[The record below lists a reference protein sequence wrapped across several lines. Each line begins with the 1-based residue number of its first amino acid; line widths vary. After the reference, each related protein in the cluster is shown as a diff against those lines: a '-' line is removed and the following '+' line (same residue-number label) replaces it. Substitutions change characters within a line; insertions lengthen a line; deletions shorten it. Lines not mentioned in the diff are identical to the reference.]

1 MWWWV
6 AQYWGLCGVRQVH
19 VLCVGVCMGTVSHQF
34 SYQPNDSAVYGIP
47 SHTYKELCRA
57 CNLHYSTT
65 VNRLLQCMYHNSY
78 FANFPMALFHMPP
91 KIG

>member
-34 SYQPNDSAVYGIP
+34 SYQPNDSAVYGIYIYMELP
-47 SHTYKELCRA
+47 LTHTKSCAVHVFYTI
-57 CNLHYSTT
+57 HY
-65 VNRLLQCMYHNSY
+65 CE
-78 FANFPMALFHMPP
+78 
-91 KIG
+91 